1 VEYTKKFL
9 YQSNQ
14 WYNDGLRRA
23 NIRDLSGAVTS
34 LKKSLQFNRDNIAA
48 RNLLGLVYFGQGE
61 VAEALVEWIISKN
74 IKFHEN
80 IADYYIKKVQET
92 PSELEVMN
100 QAIKKYNQCLTY
112 CQQDGED
119 LAVIQLKKVVA
130 SHPTFLKAY
139 QLLALLYLKTEQYA
153 KARQVLRRAHKL
165 DATNEITIRYMHE
178 LTKLHNKKTAKAKE
192 EKDQTVTYNLGNET
206 IIQPVSASLKDNAAT
221 ITIMNIVIGI
231 LMGAAI
237 VWFLIVPAI
246 NHSKSTKTNKDVV
259 AYSDQIAAKESEI
272 SALQK
277 QVEDYQAKEK
287 ELEAEK
293 QKAANTQSSYEALID
308 VIDHYNQNN
317 YSTTNLIDELLALS
331 TDSLGEVGKAQY
343 DEMTSEIFPKQCD
356 KLYRSARRSYRVE
369 NYGTAIES
377 LEKVMK
383 MNESYEDGKALL
395 LLADSYAGNGDTEKA
410 TEKYNRVIELFP
422 DSDVAQ
428 KATEALNGT
437 NDDGDNNSQQ

>member
-1 VEYTKKFL
+1 MEYTKKFL

-74 IKFHEN
+74 IKSHEN

-206 IIQPVSASLKDNAAT
+206 IIQPVSTSLKDNAAT

-356 KLYRSARRSYRVE
+356 KLYRSARQSYRVE

>member
-1 VEYTKKFL
+1 
-9 YQSNQ
+9 
-14 WYNDGLRRA
+14 
-23 NIRDLSGAVTS
+23 
-34 LKKSLQFNRDNIAA
+34 
-48 RNLLGLVYFGQGE
+48 
-61 VAEALVEWIISKN
+61 
-74 IKFHEN
+74 
-80 IADYYIKKVQET
+80 
-92 PSELEVMN
+92 
-100 QAIKKYNQCLTY
+100 
-112 CQQDGED
+112 
-119 LAVIQLKKVVA
+119 
-130 SHPTFLKAY
+130 
-139 QLLALLYLKTEQYA
+139 
-153 KARQVLRRAHKL
+153 
-165 DATNEITIRYMHE
+165 MHE

-356 KLYRSARRSYRVE
+356 KLYRSARQSYRVE

-422 DSDVAQ
+422 DSNVAQ